1 MWSPLSSRAGKKPGF
16 LKNFFRF
23 LGFNVLMSDDQT
35 QHLTD
40 KSIEETTSL
49 KLKYD

>member
-1 MWSPLSSRAGKKPGF
+1 
-16 LKNFFRF
+16 
-23 LGFNVLMSDDQT
+23 MSEDRT
-35 QHLTD
+35 QHLVG